1 MWGGRFEKPPA
12 ESARAFTRS
21 FPVDRRM
28 YREDIVASRAH
39 AAMLGRGG
47 IIPEASATAL
57 TDALD
62 ALLCEL
68 VAADGP
74 PLTDDEDIHSF
85 VERELTERIGEDG
98 RRLHV
103 ARSRND
109 QVATDLRV
117 YCKGFSVRL
126 ALAVLELMDEIG
138 NRASNETETLMPG
151 FTHLQIAQ
159 PITLG
164 HYLLA
169 LAEMH
174 ERDLTGI
181 LHAHSMADVC
191 PLGSGALAGVPF
203 NVDRESVAEELG
215 FSQITRNSVDAVSD
229 RDFVTGILHACAV
242 LAGHLSRWS
251 EDLVIWASP
260 GYRML
265 KFDEGYATGSSM
277 LPQKQNPDV
286 AELTRAKAGL
296 ITGIATGWQVTLKA
310 VPMAYGLDL
319 QEDKRAV
326 FGAEDNLLGTLNVL
340 TGVMATIEFD
350 RNRMRELAARGH
362 PAALEIADYL
372 SELGVPFRDAHAV
385 VGGLVRLAESKGV
398 SLEELEDTEFSK
410 ADSRLPG
417 NVRRRLGL
425 REIVDRRVSP
435 GGTAPILV
443 AQEAVRARQ
452 RIAWQRDHVY
462 ELIEQRLPNALRPAV
477 SG

>member
-47 IIPEASATAL
+47 IIPADSAAAL

-62 ALLCEL
+62 ALLTEL

-109 QVATDLRV
+109 QVATDLRL
-117 YCKGFSVRL
+117 YCKGLSIRV
-126 ALAVLELMDEIG
+126 ALAVLDLMDEIV

-174 ERDLTGI
+174 ERDLTGV
-181 LHAHSMADVC
+181 LYAHSMADVC

-203 NVDRESVAEELG
+203 NVDREGVAEELG
-215 FSQITRNSVDAVSD
+215 FSQITRNSVDAVAD
-229 RDFVTGILHACAV
+229 RDFVTVLLNACAA
-242 LAGHLSRWS
+242 LSGHLSRWS

-286 AELTRAKAGL
+286 AELTRGKAGL
-296 ITGIATGWQVTLKA
+296 ITGIATGWQVTLKS

-326 FGAEDNLLGTLNVL
+326 FGAEDNLLGMLHVL

-350 RNRMRELAARGH
+350 RNRMRELAGRGH

-398 SLEELEDTEFSK
+398 SLEELEDIEFSK
-410 ADSRLPG
+410 VDSRLPG
-417 NVRRRLGL
+417 NVRSRLGL
-425 REIVDRRVSP
+425 RGIVDRRVSP

-452 RIAWQRDHVY
+452 RIAWQRDHVR
-462 ELIEQRLPNALRPAV
+462 ELIEQRLPNALRPTV